1 MQADNPTQTIQGSI
15 SRTLMLT
22 LTLSALIAFSV
33 LILFNLSNTYK
44 AMFKAKEQSH
54 SSMSSILAGQ
64 LAGGVQLKQEESVS
78 AALDIIREQD
88 KEHMLVSA
96 MVYLDSTTPWVQTT
110 GASSSTEQPSLSFL
124 QAALES
130 DDQVVETQGMV
141 YNASA
146 PVMKGPDERL
156 GTLVTTWHHEKIRSQ
171 ILRDSVN
178 ALIVAFALMITMVV
192 LVVVLNRKLVINP
205 LRHITSIM
213 SQLAAGDN
221 DVEVDGLGRRDE
233 IGAIA
238 RAVEVFKQN
247 AQAAQVLKMQQQEAE
262 TEARRQQELQAE
274 AEAQRQEEESRKQQE
289 KLAEA
294 QQASEHAK
302 ALQARIKALLEAVD
316 AASRGDLAYPIDCST
331 VDDELGSI
339 AVALDGLFKQLRSS
353 FHDIEQSADSVAN
366 AAAELNELGKN
377 ITLTSGESVDMTES
391 ASSRAMNVS
400 ASAEAASAATA
411 QMTSTVKDIA
421 MNASE
426 AVSTVNDAVDLVK
439 STGDNIRQ
447 LSESS
452 AGIGSV
458 IKVITSIA
466 EQTNLL
472 ALNAT
477 IEAARAGDAGKG
489 FAVVA
494 NEVKELAKDTA
505 RATEEIESRIASIQ
519 TDTQTAVTAIDDI
532 SNIVSTI
539 SDSQSSIAA
548 AVEQQKATSNELHRT
563 IAMASDDNMAITE
576 VIQRVAEQS
585 QHTQSSAVN
594 VNASARQLSGHAD
607 VLQQLLSQFKT
618 GHDSQADAQ
627 DDVQKAA

>member
-64 LAGGVQLKQEESVS
+64 LAGGVQLKQEDSVS

-96 MVYLDSTTPWVQTT
+96 MVYLDRTTPWVQTT

-146 PVMKGPDERL
+146 PVIKGPDERL

>member
-64 LAGGVQLKQEESVS
+64 LAGGVQLKQEDSVS

-96 MVYLDSTTPWVQTT
+96 MVYLDRTTPWVQTT

>member
-1 MQADNPTQTIQGSI
+1 
-15 SRTLMLT
+15 MLT

>member
-1 MQADNPTQTIQGSI
+1 
-15 SRTLMLT
+15 MLT

-96 MVYLDSTTPWVQTT
+96 MVYLDRTTPWVQTT

>member
-1 MQADNPTQTIQGSI
+1 
-15 SRTLMLT
+15 MLT

-64 LAGGVQLKQEESVS
+64 LAGGVQLKQEDSVS

>member
-1 MQADNPTQTIQGSI
+1 
-15 SRTLMLT
+15 MLT

-146 PVMKGPDERL
+146 PVIKGPDERL

>member
-1 MQADNPTQTIQGSI
+1 
-15 SRTLMLT
+15 MLT

-64 LAGGVQLKQEESVS
+64 LAGGVQLKQEDSVS

-96 MVYLDSTTPWVQTT
+96 MVYLDRTTPWVQTT